1 LTRAELLEA
10 ASSKLIEAALF
21 LVAAGEDRLSVHA
34 EELAEGVDL
43 KLVKFPWMS
52 AGNTMTLVQLHAAS
66 VDGDDQP
73 PPGVPQRPIC

>member
-21 LVAAGEDRLSVHA
+21 LVAAGEDRLSIHA
-34 EELAEGVDL
+34 EELAEGE
-43 KLVKFPWMS
+43 LVKLPWIS